1 MRKIDLRKICK
12 DKDIHMAA
20 YKLLNNLLL
29 LLLIAFTGTIF
40 AESLLPGIITSQIGF
55 TSIASAILLT
65 MLALIWIG
73 NKYQIRYEKLPLRKT
88 RIVPILAF
96 VSFLLLGNS
105 MLKFDLWE
113 NIIIT
118 MSVLFFMLLLYQQ
131 IFEEKK

>member
-1 MRKIDLRKICK
+1 
-12 DKDIHMAA
+12 MAA

-131 IFEEKK
+131 IFEAKK